1 MIRILL
7 VDDHPIM
14 RDGLTAVLELH
25 DEMQVV
31 GEAGTGP
38 EAVQKALALQPDVV
52 LMDLRMP
59 GFSGAE
65 AARQIRAGSS
75 ASKVLVLTAYD
86 SDEEIIEAV
95 RAGASGYLLKGAP
108 RAELVAA
115 VRIVAAGGSLLQP
128 ALVTRLMDRPRP
140 ADLLTDR
147 EQAVLRLLV
156 DGLRNKEI
164 ADALGIAERTVK
176 FHTGII
182 FQKLGVT
189 SRAEAVA
196 AALKQGLV
204 K

>member
-38 EAVQKALALQPDVV
+38 EAVEKALALQPDVV

>member
-147 EQAVLRLLV
+147 EQEVLRLLV